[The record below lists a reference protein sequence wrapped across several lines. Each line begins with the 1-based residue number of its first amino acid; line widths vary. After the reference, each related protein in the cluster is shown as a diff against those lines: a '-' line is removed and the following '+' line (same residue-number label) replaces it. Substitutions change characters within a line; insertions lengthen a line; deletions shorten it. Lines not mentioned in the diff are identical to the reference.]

1 MNESGTQQCCND
13 FHCGGVIPTN
23 GLDHDLG
30 ARAGGEPHDL
40 HDILGV
46 CRALVADE
54 QDVAIELAGGMYQPR
69 RSTALQTNEAGH
81 LDRRFYHCIL
91 KKTVNSKQARGR
103 LAAAR
108 ELGTEHQRASQA
120 VLWCMVVYNDN
131 DIIMQ

>member
-69 RSTALQTNEAGH
+69 RSTALQTNAAGH
-81 LDRRFYHCIL
+81 LDRRFYHGIL
-91 KKTVNSKQARGR
+91 KKR
-103 LAAAR
+103 
-108 ELGTEHQRASQA
+108 
-120 VLWCMVVYNDN
+120 
-131 DIIMQ
+131 